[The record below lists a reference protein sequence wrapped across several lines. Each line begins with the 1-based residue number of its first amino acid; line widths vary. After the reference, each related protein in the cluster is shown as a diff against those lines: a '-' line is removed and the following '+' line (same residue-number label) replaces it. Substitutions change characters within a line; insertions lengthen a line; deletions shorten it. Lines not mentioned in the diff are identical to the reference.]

1 MKIKEKNI
9 PQNQQEKE
17 RVIKYLYKHPNLF
30 NENPELL
37 EFLSPPSLKK
47 NNILDMQEFLI
58 GSLQK
63 NCQNLRSKNN
73 FLVDLSKENLQ
84 NQEKIHNAILKILST
99 ESFNDFIKKILIEL
113 PKILSID
120 QIFLD
125 AESYEDPVEVKV
137 ETIQC
142 ADWQEYKKRQQE
154 IMGRIDYYLGELK
167 DHLL

>member
-1 MKIKEKNI
+1 MHITE
-9 PQNQQEKE
+9 
-17 RVIKYLYKHPNLF
+17 
-30 NENPELL
+30 ENP
-37 EFLSPPSLKK
+37 SRKLKLVK
-47 NNILDMQEFLI
+47 A
-58 GSLQK
+58 QK
-63 NCQNLRSKNN
+63 VQG
-73 FLVDLSKENLQ
+73 
-84 NQEKIHNAILKILST
+84 T
-99 ESFNDFIKKILIEL
+99 ESLSFSIDTDDY
-113 PKILSID
+113 SID